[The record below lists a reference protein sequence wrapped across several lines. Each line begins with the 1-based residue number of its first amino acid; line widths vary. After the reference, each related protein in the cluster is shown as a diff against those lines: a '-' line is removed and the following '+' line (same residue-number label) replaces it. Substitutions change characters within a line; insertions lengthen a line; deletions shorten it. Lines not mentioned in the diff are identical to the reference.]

1 MINVG
6 ICDDE
11 ECTRREI
18 REICGELAGDL
29 GFQDGNEVITMKSG
43 LMIIVFIMR
52 NTNRRKRIWRKE
64 RLVML

>member
-43 LMIIVFIMR
+43 LKCGILTGG
-52 NTNRRKRIWRKE
+52 NEYGEKRGWFCCD
-64 RLVML
+64 